1 VSVFATDVVVVGGG
15 VMGCAAAWQ
24 LASRGAGTV
33 LLERFEPGH
42 VRGAS
47 YGASR
52 MFRFVYPDPFYTQLA
67 IQALP
72 GWRNIEAAA
81 GVGLL
86 TVTGGVDHGVDTA
99 TSAIAAALEPAGVP
113 GAWLDPAEAMRRW
126 PGLRF
131 ESRVLFHPASG
142 RIDADAAVAALQKLV
157 IAAGARVHHNVR
169 VTGLG
174 DGEVVTDAG
183 DTYRSERVVVCAGAW
198 TERLLGEHLQLPP
211 LRVTQEQ
218 PLHFAPRSWLAG
230 IEWPSFIHYRGE
242 DEAPFS
248 FGYGMRTPGEGV
260 KVGFHHAGP
269 DCDPDARDFRP
280 ETWRLNVLLDY
291 VREWVPGVDTRA
303 WTPISCTYTSTPTED
318 FVIDAVGSLVVAAGF
333 SGHGFKF
340 APVIGGM
347 LADLALGG
355 PRPPER
361 FALAR
366 L

>member
-1 VSVFATDVVVVGGG
+1 MSVFATDVVVVGGG
-15 VMGCAAAWQ
+15 VMGAAAAWQ

-47 YGASR
+47 HGASR
-52 MFRFVYPDPFYTQLA
+52 MFRFGYPDPFYTQLA

-142 RIDADAAVAALQKLV
+142 RLDADAAVAALQKLV

-169 VTGLG
+169 VTGIG

-291 VREWVPGVDTRA
+291 VREWVPGVDTQA